1 MIACHNMP
9 LFCYLD
15 SHTLNAIGALC
26 TEKYSAHSC
35 TKPLLAEFVEYFTQ
49 LYPGVKNLPVSMA
62 EVERL
67 MKQRS
72 RSSSVN
78 TR

>member
-9 LFCYLD
+9 LFCYFD
-15 SHTLNAIGALC
+15 SHIFNAIRALC
-26 TEKYSAHSC
+26 TEKYSTHTC
-35 TKPLLAEFVEYFTQ
+35 TKPLLVEFVEYFTQ
-49 LYPGVKNLPVSMA
+49 LYPGVKNLLVSMD